1 MNEELWDEIYA
12 LRKKLNNQAKR
23 IERLEDI
30 VLAMAMGSQ
39 SSGPDFGKHH
49 THSVYP
55 AGGASELVKE
65 IEEGKANE
73 N

>member
-23 IERLEDI
+23 
-30 VLAMAMGSQ
+30 
-39 SSGPDFGKHH
+39 
-49 THSVYP
+49 
-55 AGGASELVKE
+55 SELVKE